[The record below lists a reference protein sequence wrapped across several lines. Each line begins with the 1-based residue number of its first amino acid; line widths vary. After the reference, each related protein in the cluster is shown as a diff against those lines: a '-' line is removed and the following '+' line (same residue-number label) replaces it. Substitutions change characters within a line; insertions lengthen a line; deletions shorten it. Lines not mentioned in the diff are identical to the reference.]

1 VSHLYEHFDSRGPQ
15 GRTPSWRL
23 YFSLTA
29 EQMQREAGTA
39 GPFLMLASGSYAYV
53 GDSLG

>member
-1 VSHLYEHFDSRGPQ
+1 MSHLYEHFDSRGPQ